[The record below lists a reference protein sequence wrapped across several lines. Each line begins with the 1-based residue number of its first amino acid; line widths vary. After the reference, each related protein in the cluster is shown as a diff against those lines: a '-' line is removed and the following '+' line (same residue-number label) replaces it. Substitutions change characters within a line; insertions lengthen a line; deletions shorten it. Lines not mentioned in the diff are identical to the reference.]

1 MIEMLK
7 KYMEETFMF
16 EFNDEI
22 TLESDLF
29 KMGIIDSYGYIKLIK
44 NLESEFGIEFTE
56 DEILDN
62 VFVSV
67 SSIVDCVSRKLVV

>member
-29 KMGIIDSYGYIKLIK
+29 KMGIIDSYGYIKLLK